1 MKIEDAIKDLAL
13 QVAYHAKADATP
25 FADKLD
31 AFGKL
36 TTYLGLIQKHKG
48 KGFEDRT
55 DEPTMNDLADQLK
68 GEDHDE

>member
-13 QVAYHAKADATP
+13 QVAERAKNDATP

-31 AFGKL
+31 AVGKL
-36 TTYLGLIQKHKG
+36 TTSLGLIQKHKG

-55 DEPTMNDLADQLK
+55 DEHTMGELADQLK
-68 GEDHDE
+68 DHADE